1 MRKLSKFCLIVL
13 IILFLFSFA
22 GMLHPLGDSLAVF
35 RWHLAGAIVALCLI
49 MAPKQ
54 GQERWVWALVALPAI
69 TAFISISWS
78 GLQISTDV
86 GYDFYSVYQKNMSFR
101 MADTQ
106 PLRDDIIE
114 TRADFI
120 TLQEVDHENRQI
132 LKGLEASHP
141 TQAFCDFARVGGVA
155 VATHFPRT
163 ELPVVCDAGSGMVA
177 MQVQTHYGTLWLVSL
192 HLHWPSP
199 YGQAGQ
205 VDRLLPRLESLD
217 GAVLIA
223 GDFNMVPWSHTLR
236 QIAQATT
243 SRRAGN
249 VLYTFPMK
257 DGLITLPIDHVLV
270 PGHFAT
276 ESQLR
281 HLLGSDHL
289 GVLARFTMPR

>member
-35 RWHLAGAIVALCLI
+35 RWHLAGAIVVVCLI
-49 MAPKQ
+49 AAPKQ
-54 GQERWVWALVALPAI
+54 GQERWVWAAVALPAFAAFAQI
-69 TAFISISWS
+69 TWQGSWITGTS
-78 GLQISTDV
+78 DFDYQI
-86 GYDFYSVYQKNMSFR
+86 YQKNMSFR
-101 MADTQ
+101 MGDTRSLQ
-106 PLRDDIIE
+106 EDILA
-114 TRADFI
+114 TGADFV
-120 TLQEVDHENRQI
+120 TLQEVDQDNRQL
-132 LKGLEASHP
+132 LKGLSETHP

-177 MQVQTHYGTLWLVSL
+177 MQVQTHYGTLWLASI
-192 HLHWPSP
+192 HLHWPYP

-205 VDRLLPRLESLD
+205 VDRLLPGLESLD